1 MSVLEKFKHLEIQ
14 LEAIESATN
23 KFSVDH
29 LVGEGGFGKVY
40 KGDLLLSKGHTTVAI
55 KRLDRNM
62 GQGDSEFWKE
72 VIMLSIYKHPNIV
85 SLLGYCDKNDE
96 KILVYE
102 FASNK
107 SLDLHLNNKDL
118 TWVPRLKICIGV
130 ARGLAY
136 LHNPAGTKQ
145 RVLHR
150 DIKSSNILLDEN
162 WNAKIA
168 DLGLSKFGPANQPYT
183 FVISNNIAG
192 TIGYCDPQYLGTGI
206 LTKESDVYS
215 FGVVLFEVLCGR
227 LCLGKNDK
235 TKSFTNLGDIEKRPL
250 MDKMV
255 TKLESALIYQKT

>member
-1 MSVLEKFKHLEIQ
+1 MSVLEEFKHLEIQ

-23 KFSVDH
+23 NFAVDY
-29 LVGEGGFGKVY
+29 LIGEGGFGKVY
-40 KGDLLLSKGHTTVAI
+40 MAELLLSKGQTTVAI
-55 KRLDRNM
+55 KRLDLNM
-62 GQGDSEFWKE
+62 GQGNSEFWKE
-72 VIMLSIYKHPNIV
+72 VTMLSMYKHQNIV
-85 SLLGYCDKNDE
+85 SLLGYCNKNDE

-118 TWVPRLKICIGV
+118 TWARRLKICIGV

-136 LHNPAGTKQ
+136 LHNPAGTQQ

-162 WNAKIA
+162 WNARMG
-168 DLGLSKFGPANQPYT
+168 DLGLSKFGPANQKHT

-192 TIGYCDPQYLGTGI
+192 TLGYCDPQYLETGI
-206 LTKESDVYS
+206 LTKETDVYS

-227 LCLGKNDK
+227 LCLGQNDK
-235 TKSFTNLGDIEKRPL
+235 NHSFTDLVRKH
-250 MDKMV
+250 
-255 TKLESALIYQKT
+255 